1 MSPKRELTTWKFTIR
16 HYVDIKLSKKCGIES
31 YKKCLFNHYKF
42 EFDEEENIKKY
53 KEEYN
58 NILLAKNK
66 NKKD

>member
-1 MSPKRELTTWKFTIR
+1 M
-16 HYVDIKLSKKCGIES
+16 
-31 YKKCLFNHYKF
+31 LFNHYKF
-42 EFDEEENIKKY
+42 EVDEEEYIKKY